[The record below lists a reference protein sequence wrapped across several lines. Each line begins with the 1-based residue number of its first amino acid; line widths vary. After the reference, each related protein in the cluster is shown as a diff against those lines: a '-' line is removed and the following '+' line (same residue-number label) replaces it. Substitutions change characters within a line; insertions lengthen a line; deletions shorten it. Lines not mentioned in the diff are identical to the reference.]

1 MKRKRH
7 TPEQIVAKLRDA
19 DGLLAAGQ
27 SVEQVCR
34 QLEVSQATYHK
45 WRNEYG
51 GMKGEAMKR
60 LKELERENIR
70 LKKLV
75 ADMALDNQILKE
87 VAKGNF

>member
-27 SVEQVCR
+27 SVEQVSR

-60 LKELERENIR
+60 LKELERENMR

>member
-7 TPEQIVAKLRDA
+7 TPEQVVVKLRDA

-27 SVEQVCR
+27 SVEHICR
-34 QLEVSQATYHK
+34 QLEISQATYHK
-45 WRNEYG
+45 WRNQYG

-60 LKELERENIR
+60 LKELERENAR